1 MDVRGRRNEPPRFL
15 AEGAVLEDAAC
26 HEGLRQAHDI
36 PPVLCVFSCRAS
48 DARPSSRAR
57 ARATRAA

>member
-1 MDVRGRRNEPPRFL
+1 
-15 AEGAVLEDAAC
+15 
-26 HEGLRQAHDI
+26 
-36 PPVLCVFSCRAS
+36 VLCVFSCRAS